1 MFLDSASLPDDLD
14 VPCNVISRSCFL
26 AALQCFK
33 MWKTV
38 FFSQVFFTKISCLE
52 LVRELVFTGNWPC
65 QNVAKVTFFL
75 QTHTVFLKRLHI
87 FWDKIRSIFF
97 QNFPGIYRELLI
109 SRLRCFPRFPGKEQC
124 YQLFIVFS
132 TFSLPK
138 CGQKL
143 CVSPKSNVCYFFSQ
157 TSFFQNKNMFFRKF
171 ISISKDLLISVKAA
185 GAASQDF

>member
-1 MFLDSASLPDDLD
+1 MTWMYPAMWYHDRVFLLRCSVLKCGKL
-14 VPCNVISRSCFL
+14 F
-26 AALQCFK
+26 
-33 MWKTV
+33 

-65 QNVAKVTFFL
+65 QNVAKVTFVL

-124 YQLFIVFS
+124 YQLFIVFPP
-132 TFSLPK
+132 FP
-138 CGQKL
+138 CQ
-143 CVSPKSNVCYFFSQ
+143 NVGKNYVCLQSQMFVIFFLRPV
-157 TSFFQNKNMFFRKF
+157 FFQNKNMFFRKF